1 MLDEKESYKECVCD
15 RGRERG
21 GWERGE
27 TEREMEEEWKL
38 WYPAVLSEREV

>member
-1 MLDEKESYKECVCD
+1 MKKSLTKSVCAIEAES
-15 RGRERG
+15 GG

-27 TEREMEEEWKL
+27 TERQMEEEWKL